1 MTRMKWKDV
10 SPLAQSAIAAVAV
23 GVLCLTGCSRSTGDA
38 EDASPTVTVTTT
50 VGVSTAPTSPEEA
63 DMAEPSASKP
73 AAGAV
78 NPVDY
83 GVGGNYYFTSP
94 SGKWQCAILAALPES
109 ETGCHGPFPASVPR
123 VPGSGA
129 PDTMVA
135 PNAVVMSTRN
145 QKAMLISMG
154 DARFYPESRN
164 SRALPYGRALTVGP
178 ITCTIDE
185 ATGVSCDDT
194 KTYHGFTVSET
205 AVTLR

>member
-1 MTRMKWKDV
+1 MKWNDLSHLTKTG
-10 SPLAQSAIAAVAV
+10 IAAGAV
-23 GVLCLTGCSRSTGDA
+23 GVLCLTGCSRSTGEV
-38 EDASPTVTVTTT
+38 EDASPTVTITTT
-50 VGVSTAPTSPEEA
+50 VGESTAPTSPEEA

-78 NPVDY
+78 NPADY

-94 SGKWQCAILAALPES
+94 SGKWQCAILAAQPDS
-109 ETGCHGPFPASVPR
+109 ETGCHGHFPDFVPR

-129 PDTMVA
+129 PDVMVA
-135 PNAVVMSTRN
+135 PNAVVMTTRN

-185 ATGVSCDDT
+185 TTGVSCDDT
-194 KTYHGFTVSET
+194 KTDHGFTVSET